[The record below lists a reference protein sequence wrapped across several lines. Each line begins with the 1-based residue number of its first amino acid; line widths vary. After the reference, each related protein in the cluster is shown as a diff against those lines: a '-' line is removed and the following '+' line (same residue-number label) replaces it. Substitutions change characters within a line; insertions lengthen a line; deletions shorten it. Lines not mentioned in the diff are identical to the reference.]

1 MIRRQ
6 SICCCAVHSPAH
18 GNRAACMHKQA
29 GKLWQVM
36 VLAEADYF
44 APQSATVAAMEQ
56 AHAQASPATLHA
68 PDPKPCISAGQ

>member
-1 MIRRQ
+1 
-6 SICCCAVHSPAH
+6 
-18 GNRAACMHKQA
+18 MHKQA
-29 GKLWQVM
+29 GKLWQVV

-68 PDPKPCISAGQ
+68 PDSGNLKPSISAGQ